1 MTEAETMVH
10 VKEALEAIY
19 KAEKAL
25 HETFDYEDEKQE
37 YRTAGYVALDKA
49 FDHVIGSKVKL
60 ERWIKENK
68 A

>member
-1 MTEAETMVH
+1 MTEVETVVH
-10 VKEALEAIY
+10 VKEALDAIY
-19 KAEKAL
+19 KAEKFL
-25 HETFDYEDEKQE
+25 HKTAYFHDE
-37 YRTAGYVALDKA
+37 GLDKA

>member
-1 MTEAETMVH
+1 MTKSETMVH
-10 VKEALEAIY
+10 VKEALGAIY

-25 HETFDYEDEKQE
+25 HETFDYEDEK
-37 YRTAGYVALDKA
+37 LDKA

>member
-25 HETFDYEDEKQE
+25 HETGEFTTKTLDE
-37 YRTAGYVALDKA
+37 A
-49 FDHVIGSKVKL
+49 FEHVIGSKVKL

>member
-1 MTEAETMVH
+1 MMTVGEAMVH
-10 VKEALEAIY
+10 VKEALDGIY
-19 KAEKAL
+19 KAEQAL
-25 HETFDYEDEKQE
+25 HETFDYEDEK
-37 YRTAGYVALDKA
+37 LDKA